1 VRFVYQRVNTKDE
14 AYEIAQQVFLKALV
28 NIQNY
33 SFKEVPFSAWLFRIA
48 INEMN
53 MFFRLNKAERAI
65 NVDSES
71 IKNMAA
77 DLDEN
82 NAEEKYQLIAK
93 ALAQLPD
100 EELQLIEMRFFES
113 RPFNEMGNILNIT
126 ENNAKVKVYRV
137 LDKIKSFL
145 NLKK

>member
-1 VRFVYQRVNTKDE
+1 MRFVYQRVNTKDE